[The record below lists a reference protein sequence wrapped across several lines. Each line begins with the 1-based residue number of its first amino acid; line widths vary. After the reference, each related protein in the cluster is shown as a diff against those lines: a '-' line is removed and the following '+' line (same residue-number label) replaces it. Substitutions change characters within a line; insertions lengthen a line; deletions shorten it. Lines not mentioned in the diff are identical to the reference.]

1 MMLEKPVNP
10 MESLVEG
17 SRVTTSII
25 RHTDPANVTEEEAAD
40 VIAAVR
46 SYMAASRMSLT
57 FAARAIGYSVSVLSQ
72 VFSRT
77 YDGNWRQIVLD
88 LDRWLADW
96 VKADGVTKP
105 AEFVRIR
112 VAEEVFAVGEAAIR
126 LKGIGLVFGPAGLG
140 KTLALRALAAEK
152 PGAVYVSLKTIA
164 SSAAGVIEAIA
175 RAMRLIP
182 SATQLHATRHSVA
195 GIEDK
200 LQGTPRLL
208 IIDEIHK
215 LCGQAGDRALTVL
228 RDLYDA
234 TQSPQLWCGTTDL
247 VAYLERETGDAR
259 EPLAQIRRRITI
271 CRDLTERTMAPGGGP
286 GEPLYSIDEI
296 RAVFAKSKMRLS
308 ADATRMLVELANVP
322 DGGHLGVCSALVRMA
337 TILHERR
344 AEVLTAD
351 MLRGALG
358 LMVHRKAAAHL
369 DERLLA
375 DGRRPVCKVG

>member
-17 SRVTTSII
+17 ARVTTSII
-25 RHTDPANVTEEEAAD
+25 RHSDPANVTEDEAAD

-88 LDRWLADW
+88 LDRWLAD
-96 VKADGVTKP
+96 GVTKP
-105 AEFVRIR
+105 AEFVRIK
-112 VAEEVFAVGEAAIR
+112 VAEEIFAVADAAIH

-182 SATQLHATRHSVA
+182 SATQLHATRHIVA

-296 RAVFAKSKMRLS
+296 RAVFANSKMRLS
-308 ADATRMLVELANVP
+308 ADAIRMLVELANVP

>member
-88 LDRWLADW
+88 LDRWLAD
-96 VKADGVTKP
+96 GVTKP

-182 SATQLHATRHSVA
+182 SATQLHATRHIVA

-247 VAYLERETGDAR
+247 VAYLERDTGDAR

-296 RAVFAKSKMRLS
+296 RAVFANSKMRLS
-308 ADATRMLVELANVP
+308 ADAIRMLVELANVP